1 MIVNKTTEWP
11 VSMARLQFESTKP
24 IDPEHD
30 FSLDLKLVEMLNHDD
45 LFFERSGNSE

>member
-11 VSMARLQFESTKP
+11 VSMARIQFKSAKP

-30 FSLDLKLVEMLNHDD
+30 FSLDPKLVEMLNHDD
-45 LFFERSGNSE
+45 LFF